1 MAPKPGIARTTV
13 GQKELDSFL
22 TTAIIRA
29 SKGSAD
35 KPLGEKELLFSFRFN
50 LTRERLEELWG
61 LDEKLNRE
69 SSDRSLSFLLGYIN
83 SHIASEDD
91 RKRFGLRYNREEI
104 LRDIT
109 LKRAVPSFEFREKDR
124 EGRIRWARMD
134 FHAVRQ
140 NDGDLLLY
148 GYARNIDEQKKR
160 ELALEY
166 KAGTDIVS
174 GFYDQT
180 TVRLMIQSILE
191 IKTAK
196 TVFMLR

>member
-1 MAPKPGIARTTV
+1 M
-13 GQKELDSFL
+13 DS
-22 TTAIIRA
+22 
-29 SKGSAD
+29 G
-35 KPLGEKELLFSFRFN
+35 
-50 LTRERLEELWG
+50 
-61 LDEKLNRE
+61 
-69 SSDRSLSFLLGYIN
+69 
-83 SHIASEDD
+83 
-91 RKRFGLRYNREEI
+91 YNREEI

-174 GFYDQT
+174 GFYDQI

-191 IKTAK
+191 NKNSKNGIHATLILDMDDFSKTGKNCPEAK
-196 TVFMLR
+196 RKRFSRQGQHDLRSSLPPLSVAGRAGAGCISHLLL

>member
-1 MAPKPGIARTTV
+1 M
-13 GQKELDSFL
+13 
-22 TTAIIRA
+22 
-29 SKGSAD
+29 
-35 KPLGEKELLFSFRFN
+35 
-50 LTRERLEELWG
+50 
-61 LDEKLNRE
+61 
-69 SSDRSLSFLLGYIN
+69 RSLTERAVTEAFLPFSYIN

-148 GYARNIDEQKKR
+148 GYARNIDEQKR
-160 ELALEY
+160 ESWRWNTKPEL
-166 KAGTDIVS
+166 
-174 GFYDQT
+174 
-180 TVRLMIQSILE
+180 ILS
-191 IKTAK
+191 A
-196 TVFMLR
+196 VFMIRQPSAL

>member
-1 MAPKPGIARTTV
+1 
-13 GQKELDSFL
+13 
-22 TTAIIRA
+22 
-29 SKGSAD
+29 
-35 KPLGEKELLFSFRFN
+35 
-50 LTRERLEELWG
+50 
-61 LDEKLNRE
+61 
-69 SSDRSLSFLLGYIN
+69 
-83 SHIASEDD
+83 
-91 RKRFGLRYNREEI
+91 
-104 LRDIT
+104 
-109 LKRAVPSFEFREKDR
+109 
-124 EGRIRWARMD
+124 MD

-191 IKTAK
+191 NKNSKNGIHATLILDMDDFSKTGKNWSRGEKEEVLRQAS
-196 TVFMLR
+196 TILRSSLPPLSVAGRLEQDVFLIFYFDISLLERSGGGCRLRRSQRLSGGERAFVYELVGRSLLQL